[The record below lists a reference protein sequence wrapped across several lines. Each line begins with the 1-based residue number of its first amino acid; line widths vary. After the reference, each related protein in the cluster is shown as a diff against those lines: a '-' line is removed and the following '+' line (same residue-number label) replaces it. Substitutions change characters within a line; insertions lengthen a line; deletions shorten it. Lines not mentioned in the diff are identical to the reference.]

1 MCAVSDF
8 VRQISDEVSELAMK
22 ERKNLMDSI
31 HEHPS
36 PNVKNAEKLSDFI
49 SQVENKDH
57 CLREGDFMFLFFDNV
72 DDYKVRFG
80 EDTTISVLGSRP
92 GLYIYGS
99 ENEKRGGVRRGE
111 AERLHERMESHCK
124 EYSNIKKRIL
134 NKDYIG
140 ENPGVVILKCAG
152 IRDDDEFNVHEMRKL
167 GEILV
172 NDFLEQ
178 AGAKFDTKG
187 RPRVYVSKDGCEQAK
202 DLIKAL
208 QKAVHHSL
216 FKKIVGSAKTVNLRD
231 FFSDRGV

>member
-1 MCAVSDF
+1 MSAVRD
-8 VRQISDEVSELAMK
+8 ILDEVEKLYATGG
-22 ERKNLMDSI
+22 NDLLDSI
-31 HEHPS
+31 HWGDKVDTI
-36 PNVKNAEKLSDFI
+36 NAVKLRDFI
-49 SQVENKDH
+49 RDKRNNRH
-57 CLREGDFMFLFFDNV
+57 CLQVDDFMFLFFDNV

-152 IRDDDEFNVHEMRKL
+152 IRDDDEFNVHEMR
-167 GEILV
+167 
-172 NDFLEQ
+172 
-178 AGAKFDTKG
+178 
-187 RPRVYVSKDGCEQAK
+187 
-202 DLIKAL
+202 
-208 QKAVHHSL
+208 
-216 FKKIVGSAKTVNLRD
+216 
-231 FFSDRGV
+231 